1 MADTLVERVTG
12 QSAAEAVPLEITLVM
27 PAESLL
33 GGADEPGMLPGGH
46 PVPSAFARQLVAAC
60 DDAGA
65 ALALR
70 RLFTSP
76 DGTQLVAMDSR
87 RRTFDGQLRR
97 FITLRDQSCRTP
109 WCDAPI
115 RHADHVTPDR
125 AGGATSSANGQ
136 GLCEACNQAK
146 ESPGWASRTTAGGPL
161 TTWPGVPPHRVR
173 VSTPTGHTYD
183 STAPPLLPSRRL
195 RIRAADTEP
204 RWRAPAIT
212 LPWADRAALPRLLNT
227 A

>member
-12 QSAAEAVPLEITLVM
+12 QSAAQAVPLEIALVM

-46 PVPSAFARQLVAAC
+46 PVPSALARRLVASC

-65 ALALR
+65 TLVLR
-70 RLFTSP
+70 RLFTGP
-76 DGTQLVAMDSR
+76 DGSQLVAMDSR
-87 RRTFDGQLRR
+87 RRTFEGQLRR
-97 FITLRDQSCRTP
+97 FITLRDQGCRTP
-109 WCDAPI
+109 WCDAPV
-115 RHADHVTPDR
+115 RHTDHVTPDR

-146 ESPGWASRTTAGGPL
+146 ESPGWTSRTMAGGPL
-161 TTWPGVPPHRVR
+161 TRAPGAPPHRVR
-173 VSTPTGHTYD
+173 VTTPTGHAYD
-183 STAPPLLPSRRL
+183 STAPPLLPTRR
-195 RIRAADTEP
+195 RPRARSGRVISVRWSERAD
-204 RWRAPAIT
+204 
-212 LPWADRAALPRLLNT
+212 LPRLLDS